1 MARPALTS
9 VANHFRKLADPRVRR
24 ARRHALFDILVIAL
38 CAAICGADDWV
49 AIAGAGRPRRHGRE
63 ETDAMAPG

>member
-1 MARPALTS
+1 MARPASMS
-9 VANHFRKLADPRVRR
+9 VAGHFRTLPDPRVR
-24 ARRHALFDILVIAL
+24 ARRHALVDILVIAL

-49 AIAGAGRPRRHGRE
+49 AIARAGRPRRQGRE

>member
-1 MARPALTS
+1 MARPISTS
-9 VANHFRKLADPRVRR
+9 IADHFRTLPDPRVRR
-24 ARRHALFDILVIAL
+24 TRRHALVDILVIAL

-49 AIAGAGRPRRHGRE
+49 AIARAGRPRRQGRE